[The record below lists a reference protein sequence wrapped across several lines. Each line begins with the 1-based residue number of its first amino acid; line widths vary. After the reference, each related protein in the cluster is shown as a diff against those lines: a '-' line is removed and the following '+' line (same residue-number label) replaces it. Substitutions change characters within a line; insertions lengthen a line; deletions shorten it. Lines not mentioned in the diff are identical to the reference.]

1 MAKFRPLIENCCI
14 DDPAG
19 DFRNAQKV
27 EQYRVGELALYMPA
41 GFKWDY
47 LPYDAVESLEESHR
61 NISSG
66 KCVSVTE
73 KKPVVNLNTR
83 AGVIKLN
90 LEKMD
95 SVGKILNALGM

>member
-14 DDPAG
+14 DDPAV
-19 DFRNAQKV
+19 DFARGQKV
-27 EQYRVGELALYMPA
+27 EQYRVGELAIYMPA

-47 LPYDAVESLEESHR
+47 LPFSAVDSAEESHR

-73 KKPVVNLNTR
+73 KKPVVDLMTTT
-83 AGVIKLN
+83 GVIKIN
-90 LEKMD
+90 LEKPD
-95 SVGKILNALGM
+95 SVGKILDALGV

>member
-1 MAKFRPLIENCCI
+1 MAKFRPLIENCVI
-14 DDPAG
+14 DDPTV
-19 DFRNAQKV
+19 DFSKAQKV
-27 EQYRVGELALYMPA
+27 EQYRVGALALYIPA

>member
-14 DDPAG
+14 ENPAE
-19 DFRNAQKV
+19 DFSKAQKI
-27 EQYRVGELALYMPA
+27 EQYRLGELALYIPA

-47 LPYDAVESLEESHR
+47 LPHDAVESLEESHR

-73 KKPVVNLNTR
+73 KKPVVNLNTN

-90 LEKMD
+90 LEMPD
-95 SVGKILNALGM
+95 SVGKILNLLGM